1 MIVRA
6 AKASLAAALIAFAA
20 APGLAQ
26 EQEQDSTPAAFA
38 KALASLTERLGT
50 IETGPDI
57 ETTDAAANAADLAV
71 IEQAF
76 EVLGTPAF
84 PLDGFATF
92 ESVCDPI
99 NRLSVRHGLDGLS
112 AMARPPGSPPPTP
125 QEMSVLMS
133 KVQVLQLRNA
143 ARYPDQITVLA
154 GGVMRCMVKHL
165 PALTAFLADLP
176 EAELT
181 PTRLKGA
188 DGMRRGGTQA
198 LVGFMI
204 SLRDPTTSPANK
216 ARLNAY
222 VAEVAAP
229 LAAVLTPPMRAELTT
244 TLDHLP
250 PTQDAEV
257 LATTE
262 LLKAALAVTTCEGLC
277 RY

>member
-1 MIVRA
+1 MVARD
-6 AKASLAAALIAFAA
+6 AKAVLAATLIAFAT

-26 EQEQDSTPAAFA
+26 EQETTPAAFA

-57 ETTDAAANAADLAV
+57 ETTDTAANAADLAV
-71 IEQAF
+71 IEQALD
-76 EVLGTPAF
+76 VLGTPAF

-92 ESVCDPI
+92 ESVCEPV

-112 AMARPPGSPPPTP
+112 AFARPPGSPPPTP
-125 QEMSVLMS
+125 DEMQVFMG
-133 KVQVLQLRNA
+133 KMQVLQLRNA
-143 ARYPDQITVLA
+143 ARYPDEITVLS
-154 GGVMRCMVKHL
+154 GGVMRCMVKHF
-165 PALTAFLADLP
+165 PALTAFVTALP
-176 EAELT
+176 REELSL
-181 PTRLKGA
+181 TRLKGA
-188 DGMRRGGTQA
+188 YGMRLGGAQA

-229 LAAVLTPPMRAELTT
+229 LAAVMTPALRTEFATR
-244 TLDHLP
+244 LDNLP

-262 LLKAALAVTTCEGLC
+262 LLKAALADTTCEGLC

>member
-1 MIVRA
+1 MIARTA
-6 AKASLAAALIAFAA
+6 QATLAAALIAFAA

-26 EQEQDSTPAAFA
+26 EQESTPAAFA
-38 KALASLTERLGT
+38 KALASLTGRLGT

-71 IEQAF
+71 IERSLDVF
-76 EVLGTPAF
+76 GTAAF

-92 ESVCDPI
+92 ESVCEPI

-125 QEMSVLMS
+125 EEMSVMMS
-133 KVQVLQLRNA
+133 KVQVLQRRNV
-143 ARYPDQITVLA
+143 ARYPDEITVLA

-198 LVGFMI
+198 LIGFMI
-204 SLRDPTTSPANK
+204 SLRDPAISPANK

-222 VAEVAAP
+222 VAEVAVP
-229 LAAVLTPPMRAELTT
+229 LAAVMTPPMRADLTA
-244 TLDHLP
+244 TLGQLP

-262 LLKAALAVTTCEGLC
+262 LLTAALAVTTCDGLC

>member
-1 MIVRA
+1 MIARV
-6 AKASLAAALIAFAA
+6 AKAVLAAALIAFAT

-26 EQEQDSTPAAFA
+26 DSTPTAFA

-71 IEQAF
+71 IEQSLGM
-76 EVLGTPAF
+76 LGTPAF

-92 ESVCDPI
+92 ESVCEPV

-125 QEMSVLMS
+125 EEMSVLMG

-143 ARYPDQITVLA
+143 ARYPDEITVLS

-165 PALTAFLADLP
+165 PALTAFVADLP

-204 SLRDPTTSPANK
+204 SLRDPTTSQANK

-229 LAAVLTPPMRAELTT
+229 LAAVLTPPMRAELAAA
-244 TLDHLP
+244 LANLP

-262 LLKAALAVTTCEGLC
+262 LVKAALADTTCEGLC